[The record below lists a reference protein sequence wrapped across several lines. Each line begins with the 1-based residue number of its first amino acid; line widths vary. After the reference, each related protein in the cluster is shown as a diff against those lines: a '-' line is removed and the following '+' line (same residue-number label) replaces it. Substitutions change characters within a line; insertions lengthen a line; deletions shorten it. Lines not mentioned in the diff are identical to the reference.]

1 MAKLGLGATFKLHNG
16 TTLTAFGEV
25 TSVTPPKPKGSAVES
40 THHGITGATR
50 TFIPGLIEVS
60 DIVVKGNCNAGDA
73 TDLLA
78 TGRITNR
85 AATGYEMV
93 IPGSSGGATGVQKY
107 TGDCIPISFELSE
120 VKPDGTYDYTFT
132 AKPAGAVTEAAA

>member
-25 TSVTPPKPKGSAVES
+25 TGVTPPVPKGSAVE
-40 THHGITGATR
+40 TTNHGITGGTR

-73 TDLLA
+73 TYLLA
-78 TGRITNR
+78 IGRIAAR
-85 AATGYEMV
+85 ASTAFEMS
-93 IPGSSGGATGVQKY
+93 IPGASGGATGAYKY
-107 TGDCIPISFELSE
+107 AGTCIPLSME
-120 VKPDGTYDYTFT
+120 VGDVTPEGLVPYTFTGKPDG
-132 AKPAGAVTEAAA
+132 PVTETAI